1 MIAQLNTLATAI
13 FENAKKKGW
22 YDNGKAQNIG
32 ERIALI
38 HSECSE
44 ALEADRED
52 RYTNYTNKHDKNLM
66 NISVEGVL
74 RLIPMYFKED
84 FEVYIKDTFEDEMA
98 DIIIRVLDMCALKN
112 IDIEAH
118 IQAKMRYNELRPKQ
132 HGGKKY

>member
-1 MIAQLNTLATAI
+1 MITQLNTLAVKI

-22 YDNGKAQNIG
+22 YDDGKGQNIG

-52 RYTNYTNKHDKNLM
+52 RYCEV
-66 NISVEGVL
+66 ISLGSIASLEGVGDS
-74 RLIPMYFKED
+74 EE
-84 FEVYIKDTFEDEMA
+84 FERFFELKIKDTFEDEMA
-98 DIIIRVLDMCALKN
+98 DIIIRVLDMCALKE
-112 IDIEAH
+112 IDIESH
-118 IQAKMRYNELRPKQ
+118 LQAKMRYNELRPKQ

>member
-1 MIAQLNTLATAI
+1 MIAQLNTMATAI

-22 YDNGKAQNIG
+22 YDKGKGLNIG

-52 RYTNYTNKHDKNLM
+52 RYCERPNTESKEATAYWSN
-66 NISVEGVL
+66 
-74 RLIPMYFKED
+74 ED
-84 FEVYIKDTFEDEMA
+84 FQKHFEHEVKDTFEDEMA
-98 DIIIRVLDMCALKN
+98 DIIIRVLDMCALKS

-132 HGGKKY
+132 HGNKKY